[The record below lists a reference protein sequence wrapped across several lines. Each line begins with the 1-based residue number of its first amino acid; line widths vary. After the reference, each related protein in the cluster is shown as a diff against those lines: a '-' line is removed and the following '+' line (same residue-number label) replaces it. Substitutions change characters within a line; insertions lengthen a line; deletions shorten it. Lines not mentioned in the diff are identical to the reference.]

1 VQPDPTRP
9 EQTRSDPTRQNVRVS
24 ALRPGRRHVWFWLN
38 STRGA
43 RPDFVGDTCHM
54 MTRPRNPQPNL
65 LRKMADERGIIVEAC
80 SLITVACSLG
90 AASLLLKRKRKH
102 STWMKKYI
110 LGREQYGECNTLLPE
125 LAATEVVK
133 CVQYMRM
140 DIEIFEELLSMVAP
154 VIQRKSTKFIYT
166 IIFSVDQLSGRQP
179 GLGLA
184 GGGGAQTPKCNSPPM
199 NWHRRRIQHTP
210 WASAS

>member
-1 VQPDPTRP
+1 
-9 EQTRSDPTRQNVRVS
+9 
-24 ALRPGRRHVWFWLN
+24 
-38 STRGA
+38 
-43 RPDFVGDTCHM
+43 
-54 MTRPRNPQPNL
+54 
-65 LRKMADERGIIVEAC
+65 
-80 SLITVACSLG
+80 
-90 AASLLLKRKRKH
+90 
-102 STWMKKYI
+102 MKKYI

-184 GGGGAQTPKCNSPPM
+184 GGGGAQTPKCNSPQWIGIEGEFNTHHGLQPPKFTTLATFLPVT
-199 NWHRRRIQHTP
+199 RRISTVKFISSFVKVREKYCWSGRVVYKFHYIDLQTLSTTRSDPQTKSVHFETERTSIQP
-210 WASAS
+210 DKVRGHVGHPSRPDLAKSGWVALVEISR